1 VTERLE
7 RDVGDLAR
15 KWVPDPRLGVLDV
28 AVLPAALT
36 GCTTSRDALEEL
48 RRIAAAARRAADIR
62 LLPDG
67 SVRDEP
73 AGVTTAAVAPLLREP
88 RIAADR
94 VSELLH
100 GEPLTLLERR
110 DGTWLRVRAPDGYHG
125 WVHAGYVATGSDDW
139 AEDWTTRATA
149 RSLGAELKFQ
159 DRRFR
164 LPLGSRVVLRRD
176 GLVDTAD
183 GRAWS
188 LAWGVV
194 RPEAQYRAEARL
206 LAAPEWA
213 QRWFS
218 GAPYLWG
225 GRTEWGVDCSG
236 MVQATYAARGIN
248 LPRDSDQQAL
258 TGRPVAVDAAGA
270 GYAAGDVLCFADDR
284 RIAHVALWAGAG
296 HIVHSALARGGV
308 GSDDLFAD
316 TPAAERLR
324 GMLVAVRRPETS
336 RS

>member
-1 VTERLE
+1 MTDRLE
-7 RDVGDLAR
+7 RDVGDVAR

-28 AVLPAALT
+28 AVLPAALS
-36 GCTTSRDALEEL
+36 GCTTSRDALEDL
-48 RRIAAAARRAADIR
+48 RRIAAAAHRAADIR
-62 LLPDG
+62 LLPDS
-67 SVRDEP
+67 SVQHAP
-73 AGVTTAAVAPLLREP
+73 AAVTTAAVAPLLREP

-94 VSELLH
+94 VSEALH

-110 DGTWLRVRAPDGYHG
+110 DGTWLRVRVPDGYHG
-125 WVHAGYVATGSDDW
+125 WVHAGYVATGPDDW
-139 AEDWTTRATA
+139 AADWTTRATA
-149 RSLGAELKFQ
+149 RSLGAELKFE

-164 LPLGSRVVLRRD
+164 LALGARVVLRRD

-188 LAWGVV
+188 IAWGVI
-194 RPEAQYRAEARL
+194 RPEAACRAEARL

-236 MVQATYAARGIN
+236 LVQATYAARGVS

-258 TGRPVAVDAAGA
+258 AGRPVAVDAAGA
-270 GYAAGDVLCFADDR
+270 GYAAGDVLCFADGR
-284 RIAHVALWAGAG
+284 RISHVALWAGVG

-316 TPAAERLR
+316 TPAAERMR
-324 GMLVAVRRPETS
+324 GMLVTVRRVG
-336 RS
+336 